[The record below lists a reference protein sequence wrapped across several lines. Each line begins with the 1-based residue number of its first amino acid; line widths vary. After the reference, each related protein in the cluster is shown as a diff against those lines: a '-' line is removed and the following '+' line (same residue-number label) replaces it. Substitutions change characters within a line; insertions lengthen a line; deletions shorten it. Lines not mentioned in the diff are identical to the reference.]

1 MDTRQELARK
11 MTLKVDTAI
20 IGGGITGLYTCL
32 QLWKQKGPAH
42 RMALFE
48 SSNRLGGRIETVEM
62 DGFLAEYGPMRFE
75 KRAQPLLMD
84 LIHELNLQTSH
95 FPPYMAA
102 TDPES
107 LYSLE
112 EDDQWSPGGGSG
124 VVLNALEL
132 LTLGIL
138 RVLQASGGDLNNP
151 RDPRHWEWWAG
162 LGESFY
168 HELRTAATFRGEPL
182 YKGGFWNILSS
193 VLSHRALTKIINC
206 GTFYHSIH
214 QNPSAAE
221 CIIFWLR
228 GLHPN
233 ETMVGIKEGTEALIT
248 KLAEKLS
255 SLQPEPIPLYRNHK
269 LMAIEEREGGY
280 LRLALSALEGRIV
293 TVYARHV
300 VLALP
305 RSPLRKLAMFFP
317 EGIVHLVDSVIPI
330 PLFKCFFVTK
340 EPWWN
345 QSTLPQTG
353 ASSVPTR
360 ELHYYYREEGAEK
373 RGMVMVYGDSP
384 SKHYW
389 QGFVTEDPHAHVEL
403 NEDNR
408 LRDYYGKYLSLAPY
422 VAGRREREA
431 RANTLTCFG
440 IRDFSREP
448 FEAGVHLWKP
458 GVQIEEAIRK
468 LSAFPLSRARHTRNR
483 LHICGEA
490 YSDFQGFIEGGLRT
504 ALAVVQ
510 QIK

>member
-1 MDTRQELARK
+1 MRETP
-11 MTLKVDTAI
+11 LKVDTAV

-32 QLWKQKGPAH
+32 QLWKQKGPGH
-42 RMALFE
+42 SMALFE
-48 SSNRLGGRIETVEM
+48 ASSRLGGRIETVEM

-84 LIHELNLQTSH
+84 LIHELGLETSY

-107 LYSLE
+107 LYSLG
-112 EDDQWSPGGGSG
+112 EDDLWSRGGDSG
-124 VVLNALEL
+124 IQLNALEL
-132 LTLGIL
+132 LSLGIL

-168 HELRTAATFRGEPL
+168 HELRTTATFRGEL
-182 YKGGFWNILSS
+182 LRNTGFWNVLSA
-193 VLSHRALTKIINC
+193 VLSHRALTKIINY

-233 ETMVGIKEGTEALIT
+233 ETMVGIKEGAEALIT
-248 KLAEKLS
+248 KLAERLS
-255 SLQPEPIPLYRNHK
+255 SLQPEPIPLYKNHK
-269 LMAIEEREGGY
+269 LVTIEEHEGDH
-280 LRLALSALEGRIV
+280 LRLALSAPGGRSV
-293 TVYARHV
+293 TVFARHV

-305 RSPLRKLAMFFP
+305 RSPLRKLASSLP
-317 EGIVHLVDSVIPI
+317 ETIVRLIDSVIPI

-345 QSTLPQTG
+345 RHTLPQTG
-353 ASSVPTR
+353 ASSVPAR

-389 QGFVTEDPHAHVEL
+389 QSFVTEDPHAQVEL
-403 NEDNR
+403 NKDKR
-408 LRDYYGKYLSLAPY
+408 LREYYMKYLSLAPH
-422 VAGRREREA
+422 VADGGEREA
-431 RANTLTCFG
+431 RAGALTCFG

-458 GVQIEEAIRK
+458 GVQIEEAMKK
-468 LSAFPLSRARHTRNR
+468 LSAFRLSLASHTHNG

-504 ALAVVQ
+504 ALAVVRQ
-510 QIK
+510 MA

>member
-1 MDTRQELARK
+1 MEEHPLKLDT
-11 MTLKVDTAI
+11 VI

-32 QLWKQKGPAH
+32 QLWKQKGPHH
-42 RMALFE
+42 RIGLFE
-48 SSNRLGGRIETVEM
+48 ASNRFGGRIETVEM

-75 KRAQPLLMD
+75 KHAQPLLMG
-84 LIHELNLQTSH
+84 LIQELGLATSY

-107 LYSLE
+107 LYTLGH
-112 EDDQWSPGGGSG
+112 DDLWSASG
-124 VVLNALEL
+124 RPPAQVNALEL
-132 LTLGIL
+132 LCLGIL
-138 RVLQASGGDLNNP
+138 RVLQASGGDVDDP
-151 RDPRHWEWWAG
+151 RDPRHWEWWSV
-162 LGESFY
+162 LDESYY
-168 HELRTAATFRGEPL
+168 HALRTAMNFRGEPL
-182 YKGGFWNILSS
+182 RSTGFWN
-193 VLSHRALTKIINC
+193 VLSTVLTHRALTKIINY

-233 ETMVGIKEGTEALIT
+233 ETMVGIKEGSEALVS

-255 SLQPEPIPLYRNHK
+255 SLLPEPPVLHRNHK
-269 LMAIEEREGGY
+269 LVSIEEGEGQY
-280 LRLALSALEGRIV
+280 VRLLFSVADGRMV
-293 TVYARHV
+293 TVCARHV

-305 RSPLRKLAMFFP
+305 RSPLKKLVSFFP
-317 EGIVHLVDSVIPI
+317 ERISQLIDSVIPI

-345 QSTLPQTG
+345 HETLPQTG

-360 ELHYYYREEGAEK
+360 ELHYYYREEGSEK

-389 QGFVTEDPHAHVEL
+389 QSFIAGEPHLRVEL
-403 NEDNR
+403 NNDSR
-408 LRDYYGKYLSLAPY
+408 LREYYVKYLSHTPHTAFRPEGEG
-422 VAGRREREA
+422 GRNA
-431 RANTLTCFG
+431 LTCFG

-448 FEAGVHLWKP
+448 FEAGVHFWKP
-458 GVQIEEAIRK
+458 GVEIENAITE
-468 LSAFPLSRARHTRNR
+468 LSAFSFLLTGRVHNC

-504 ALAVVQ
+504 ALGVVQ
-510 QIK
+510 QIT